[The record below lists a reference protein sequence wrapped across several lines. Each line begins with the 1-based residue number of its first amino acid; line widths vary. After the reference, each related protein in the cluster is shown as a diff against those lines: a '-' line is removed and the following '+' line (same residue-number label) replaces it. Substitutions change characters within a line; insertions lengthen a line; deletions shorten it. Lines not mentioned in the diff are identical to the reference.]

1 MRIFRWL
8 WRGPRLTDT
17 HPTFLQSQQ
26 GRDYSL
32 PFAISPAGSEL
43 GPLRTRN
50 RTQHMSTA
58 TTETQQPTSNV
69 PTAMRAAES
78 LSPSRQSTSNLRVSE
93 ITALPTPQE
102 MIAELPLD
110 ARTADVVERGRDEVR
125 AVMDG
130 VDDRLLV
137 FVGPCSI
144 HDPKA
149 GLEYA
154 RRLVSQA
161 EKHKEDLLIV
171 MRAYF
176 EKPRTTVG
184 WKGLIND
191 PRLDGTH
198 DIATGLREARR
209 FLQQVTALGLP
220 AATEFLEPISPQYM
234 ADLVSWGAIGART
247 TESQIHRQLAS
258 GLSMPIGFKNGTDG
272 DLQVAVDACGA
283 AAAQAFL
290 GIDGEGRAALVAT
303 AGNPDTHVILR
314 GGRKGPNYSSA
325 DVEAASSKLAGKQ
338 LNPRLIVDASH
349 ANSGKSH
356 HRQAEVALE
365 IGAQLEDGGV
375 SAQAIA
381 GVMLE
386 SFLVG
391 GAQDLNVVEH
401 AAGRSELVYGQSV
414 TDVCMEWDVSV
425 SVLDQ
430 LAGSARKRRA
440 ANEGAK

>member
-1 MRIFRWL
+1 M
-8 WRGPRLTDT
+8 
-17 HPTFLQSQQ
+17 
-26 GRDYSL
+26 
-32 PFAISPAGSEL
+32 
-43 GPLRTRN
+43 
-50 RTQHMSTA
+50 
-58 TTETQQPTSNV
+58 TSIAAE
-69 PTAMRAAES
+69 PAES
-78 LSPSRQSTSNLRVSE
+78 LNSAHTTAAAQPATSNLRVARFE
-93 ITALPTPQE
+93 PLPAPQDL
-102 MIAELPLD
+102 IAELPLD
-110 ARTADVVERGRDEVR
+110 ARSAAVVDRGRDQVR
-125 AVMDG
+125 AIMDG

-137 FVGPCSI
+137 IVGPCSI

-171 MRAYF
+171 MRTYF

-191 PRLDGTH
+191 PHLDGSH
-198 DIATGLREARR
+198 DIAAGLRAARG
-209 FLQQVTALGLP
+209 FLKQVTALGLP
-220 AATEFLEPISPQYM
+220 TATEFLEPISPQYM

-272 DLQVAVDACGA
+272 DLQVAIDACGA
-283 AAAQAFL
+283 SAAEQAFL
-290 GIDGEGRAALVAT
+290 GIDDDGRAALVAT
-303 AGNPDTHVILR
+303 SGNPDTHVILR
-314 GGRKGPNYSSA
+314 GGRKGPNYSQE
-325 DVEAASSKLAGKQ
+325 DVAAASAKLAAKG

-365 IGAQLEDGGV
+365 IGAQLEAGET
-375 SAQAIA
+375 SPIA

-391 GAQDLNVVEH
+391 GAQNLDV
-401 AAGRSELVYGQSV
+401 AAQLAGTQELVYGQSV
-414 TDVCMEWDVSV
+414 TDACMEWDVTA
-425 SVLDQ
+425 SVLEQ
-430 LAGSARKRRA
+430 LAASARKRRVA
-440 ANEGAK
+440 TGE

>member
-1 MRIFRWL
+1 
-8 WRGPRLTDT
+8 
-17 HPTFLQSQQ
+17 
-26 GRDYSL
+26 
-32 PFAISPAGSEL
+32 
-43 GPLRTRN
+43 
-50 RTQHMSTA
+50 MSTA
-58 TTETQQPTSNV
+58 TAAAAGTQ
-69 PTAMRAAES
+69 AAK
-78 LSPSRQSTSNLRVSE
+78 STSNLRVSE
-93 ITALPTPQE
+93 FTALPTPQE
-102 MIAELPLD
+102 IIAELPLD
-110 ARTADVVERGRDEVR
+110 ARAADVVERGRDEVR
-125 AVMDG
+125 AIMDG

-137 FVGPCSI
+137 IVGPCSI

-154 RRLVSQA
+154 QRLAGQA
-161 EKHKEDLLIV
+161 EKHREDLLIV
-171 MRAYF
+171 MRTYF

-191 PRLDGTH
+191 PRLDGSH
-198 DIATGLREARR
+198 EMVTGLRTARR

-220 AATEFLEPISPQYM
+220 TATEFLEPISPQYM
-234 ADLVSWGAIGART
+234 ADLISWGAIGART

-272 DLQVAVDACGA
+272 DLQVAIDACGAA

-290 GIDGEGRAALVAT
+290 GIDGDGRAALVST
-303 AGNPDTHVILR
+303 AGNPDAHVILR
-314 GGRKGPNYSSA
+314 GGRKGPNYSAA
-325 DVEAASSKLAGKQ
+325 DVESASTQLAGKG

-365 IGAQLEDGGV
+365 IGAQLEDGGA
-375 SAQAIA
+375 SAQAVA

-391 GAQDLNVVEH
+391 GAQNLDVARS
-401 AAGRSELVYGQSV
+401 AAGRPELVYGQSV
-414 TDVCMEWDVSV
+414 TDACMEWDVSV

-430 LAGSARKRRA
+430 LAASARKRRKSA
-440 ANEGAK
+440 PLN

>member
-1 MRIFRWL
+1 M
-8 WRGPRLTDT
+8 
-17 HPTFLQSQQ
+17 
-26 GRDYSL
+26 
-32 PFAISPAGSEL
+32 
-43 GPLRTRN
+43 
-50 RTQHMSTA
+50 
-58 TTETQQPTSNV
+58 TSI
-69 PTAMRAAES
+69 AAE
-78 LSPSRQSTSNLRVSE
+78 PTTHNVDVENAAAQSTSNLRVSRFE
-93 ITALPTPQE
+93 PLPTPQE
-102 MIAELPLD
+102 ISAELPLD
-110 ARTADVVERGRDEVR
+110 ARSAAVVERGRDGVR
-125 AVMDG
+125 AIMDG

-137 FVGPCSI
+137 IVGPCSI

-191 PRLDGTH
+191 PHLDGSH
-198 DIATGLREARR
+198 DIAAGLRAARG

-220 AATEFLEPISPQYM
+220 TATEFLEPISPQYM
-234 ADLVSWGAIGART
+234 ADLVAWGAIGART

-272 DLQVAVDACGA
+272 DLQVAIDACGA
-283 AAAQAFL
+283 SAAPQAFL
-290 GIDGEGRAALVAT
+290 GIDGDGRAALVAT
-303 AGNPDTHVILR
+303 SGNPDTHVILR
-314 GGRKGPNYSSA
+314 GGRKGPNYAA
-325 DVEAASSKLAGKQ
+325 DQVAAASEKLVAKG

-365 IGAQLEDGGV
+365 IGAQLEDDV
-375 SAQAIA
+375 ASPIA

-391 GAQDLNVVEH
+391 GAQNLDVERQSV
-401 AAGRSELVYGQSV
+401 GKQELVYGQSV
-414 TDVCMEWDVSV
+414 TDSCMEWDVTV

-430 LAGSARKRRA
+430 LAASARKRRIA
-440 ANEGAK
+440 VSN

>member
-1 MRIFRWL
+1 
-8 WRGPRLTDT
+8 
-17 HPTFLQSQQ
+17 
-26 GRDYSL
+26 
-32 PFAISPAGSEL
+32 
-43 GPLRTRN
+43 
-50 RTQHMSTA
+50 MSTA
-58 TTETQQPTSNV
+58 TAPATTTAGTSATES
-69 PTAMRAAES
+69 TAR
-78 LSPSRQSTSNLRVSE
+78 STSNLRVSE
-93 ITALPTPQE
+93 FTPLPTPQE
-102 MIAELPLD
+102 LIAELPLD
-110 ARTADVVERGRDEVR
+110 ARVADVVERGRDEVR
-125 AVMDG
+125 AIMDG

-137 FVGPCSI
+137 IVGPCSI

-161 EKHKEDLLIV
+161 EKHREDLLIV
-171 MRAYF
+171 MRTYF

-191 PRLDGTH
+191 PRLDGSH
-198 DIATGLREARR
+198 DMETGLRTARQ

-220 AATEFLEPISPQYM
+220 TATEFLEPISPQYM
-234 ADLVSWGAIGART
+234 ADLISWGAIGART

-272 DLQVAVDACGA
+272 DLQVAIDACGA
-283 AAAQAFL
+283 AGAAQAFL

-314 GGRKGPNYSSA
+314 GGRKGPNYSAA
-325 DVEAASSKLAGKQ
+325 DVESASTKIAAKA

-365 IGAQLEDGGV
+365 IGAQLEDGGQ

-391 GAQDLNVVEH
+391 GAQNLDVAEH
-401 AAGRSELVYGQSV
+401 AARRSELVYGQSV
-414 TDVCMEWDVSV
+414 TDACMDWDVSV
-425 SVLDQ
+425 SVLNQ
-430 LAGSARKRRA
+430 LAASARKRRSA
-440 ANEGAK
+440 Q

>member
-1 MRIFRWL
+1 M
-8 WRGPRLTDT
+8 
-17 HPTFLQSQQ
+17 
-26 GRDYSL
+26 
-32 PFAISPAGSEL
+32 
-43 GPLRTRN
+43 N
-50 RTQHMSTA
+50 TA
-58 TTETQQPTSNV
+58 TAPTS
-69 PTAMRAAES
+69 AAAAGTKAAK
-78 LSPSRQSTSNLRVSE
+78 STSNLRVSE
-93 ITALPTPQE
+93 FTALPTPQE
-102 MIAELPLD
+102 VIAELPLD

-125 AVMDG
+125 AIMDG

-137 FVGPCSI
+137 IVGPCSI
-144 HDPKA
+144 HDPAA

-161 EKHKEDLLIV
+161 EKHREDLLIV
-171 MRAYF
+171 MRTYF

-191 PRLDGTH
+191 PRLDGSH
-198 DIATGLREARR
+198 DMVTGLRTARR

-220 AATEFLEPISPQYM
+220 TATEFLEPISPQYM
-234 ADLVSWGAIGART
+234 ADLISWGAIGART

-272 DLQVAVDACGA
+272 DLQVAIDACGAA

-290 GIDGEGRAALVAT
+290 GIDGDGRAALVST
-303 AGNPDTHVILR
+303 AGNPDAHVILR
-314 GGRKGPNYSSA
+314 GGRKGPNYSAA
-325 DVEAASSKLAGKQ
+325 DVEAASTKLAGKQ

-365 IGAQLEDGGV
+365 IGAQLEDGGT

-391 GAQDLNVVEH
+391 GAQNLDVAEH

-414 TDVCMEWDVSV
+414 TDACMEWDVSV

-430 LAGSARKRRA
+430 LAASARKRRKSTPI
-440 ANEGAK
+440 N

>member
-1 MRIFRWL
+1 
-8 WRGPRLTDT
+8 
-17 HPTFLQSQQ
+17 
-26 GRDYSL
+26 
-32 PFAISPAGSEL
+32 
-43 GPLRTRN
+43 
-50 RTQHMSTA
+50 MSTEAA
-58 TTETQQPTSNV
+58 TEIQQSV
-69 PTAMRAAES
+69 S
-78 LSPSRQSTSNLRVSE
+78 KPSTPKQSTSNLRVSE
-93 ITALPTPQE
+93 FTPLPTPSE
-102 MIAELPLD
+102 LIADLPLD
-110 ARTADVVERGRDEVR
+110 AQAAAVVERGRDEVR
-125 AVMDG
+125 AIMDG

-137 FVGPCSI
+137 IVGPCSI

-171 MRAYF
+171 MRTYF

-191 PRLDGTH
+191 PRLDGSH
-198 DIATGLREARR
+198 DMVTGLRTARH

-220 AATEFLEPISPQYM
+220 TATEFLEPISPQYM
-234 ADLVSWGAIGART
+234 ADLISWGAIGART

-272 DLQVAVDACGA
+272 GLQVAIDACGAA

-290 GIDGEGRAALVAT
+290 GIDGDGRAALVAT

-314 GGRKGPNYSSA
+314 GGRKGPNYSTA
-325 DVEAASSKLAGKQ
+325 DVEAASATLAGKG

-365 IGAQLEDGGV
+365 IGAQLEEGGPA
-375 SAQAIA
+375 AQAIA

-391 GAQDLNVVEH
+391 GAQNLDVVEH
-401 AAGRSELVYGQSV
+401 AAGRDELVYGQSV
-414 TDVCMEWDVSV
+414 TDACMEWDVSA
-425 SVLDQ
+425 SVMEQ
-430 LAGSARKRRA
+430 LAASARKRR
-440 ANEGAK
+440 G

>member
-1 MRIFRWL
+1 
-8 WRGPRLTDT
+8 
-17 HPTFLQSQQ
+17 
-26 GRDYSL
+26 
-32 PFAISPAGSEL
+32 
-43 GPLRTRN
+43 
-50 RTQHMSTA
+50 MSIETA
-58 TTETQQPTSNV
+58 PETQQT
-69 PTAMRAAES
+69 
-78 LSPSRQSTSNLRVSE
+78 TSNLRVSE
-93 ITALPTPQE
+93 FTPLPSPQD
-102 MIAELPLD
+102 MIAEVPVD
-110 ARTADVVERGRDEVR
+110 SRMAGVVGRGRDEIR

-130 VDDRLLV
+130 LDDRLLV
-137 FVGPCSI
+137 IVGPCSI
-144 HDPKA
+144 HDPEA

-161 EKHKEDLLIV
+161 EKHREDLLVV
-171 MRAYF
+171 MRTYF

-191 PRLDGTH
+191 PRLDGSH
-198 DIATGLREARR
+198 DIAAGLRAARR

-272 DLQVAVDACGA
+272 DLQVAFDACSA
-283 AAAQAFL
+283 AAAPQAFL
-290 GIDGEGRAALVAT
+290 GIDDDGRAALVAT

-314 GGRKGPNYSSA
+314 GGRKGPNYSAA
-325 DVEAASSKLAGKQ
+325 DVEAAAAKLAARQ

-349 ANSGKSH
+349 ANSGKNH

-365 IGAQLEDGGV
+365 IGAQLENGGP
-375 SAQAIA
+375 AADAIA

-391 GAQDLNVVEH
+391 GAQNLDVAEH
-401 AAGRSELVYGQSV
+401 AAGTDDLVYGQSV
-414 TDVCMEWDVSV
+414 TDACMEWEVTA
-425 SVLDQ
+425 SVLGQ
-430 LAGSARKRRA
+430 LASSVRARRA
-440 ANEGAK
+440 GD

>member
-1 MRIFRWL
+1 
-8 WRGPRLTDT
+8 
-17 HPTFLQSQQ
+17 
-26 GRDYSL
+26 
-32 PFAISPAGSEL
+32 
-43 GPLRTRN
+43 
-50 RTQHMSTA
+50 MSIEA
-58 TTETQQPTSNV
+58 ATETQ
-69 PTAMRAAES
+69 
-78 LSPSRQSTSNLRVSE
+78 QSTSNLRISE
-93 ITALPTPQE
+93 FTPLPTPQD

-110 ARTADVVERGRDEVR
+110 ARVADVVGRGRDEVR
-125 AVMDG
+125 AIMDG

-137 FVGPCSI
+137 IVGPCSI

-161 EKHKEDLLIV
+161 EKHREDLLIV

-191 PRLDGTH
+191 PRLDGSH
-198 DIATGLREARR
+198 DIAAGLQEARR
-209 FLQQVTALGLP
+209 FLHRVTSLGLP
-220 AATEFLEPISPQYM
+220 TATEFLEPISPQYV

-272 DLQVAVDACGA
+272 DLQVALDACSAA

-290 GIDGEGRAALVAT
+290 GIDDSGRAALVAT

-314 GGRKGPNYSSA
+314 GGRKGPNYSAA
-325 DVEAASSKLAGKQ
+325 DVEATSAKLAAKQ

-349 ANSGKSH
+349 ANSGKNH

-365 IGAQLEDGGV
+365 IGAQLEDGGA
-375 SAQAIA
+375 SAGAIA

-391 GAQDLNVVEH
+391 GAQNLDVT
-401 AAGRSELVYGQSV
+401 AAGADGQAARDGLVYGQSV
-414 TDVCMEWDVSV
+414 TDACMDWDVTA
-425 SVLDQ
+425 SVLNQ
-430 LAGSARKRRA
+430 LAASSRTRRTR
-440 ANEGAK
+440 G

>member
-1 MRIFRWL
+1 MNTA
-8 WRGPRLTDT
+8 PALTT
-17 HPTFLQSQQ
+17 T
-26 GRDYSL
+26 
-32 PFAISPAGSEL
+32 PAS
-43 GPLRTRN
+43 
-50 RTQHMSTA
+50 
-58 TTETQQPTSNV
+58 
-69 PTAMRAAES
+69 AES
-78 LSPSRQSTSNLRVSE
+78 GAAPGAAAAKSTSNLRVSE
-93 ITALPTPQE
+93 FTPLPTPQAL
-102 MIAELPLD
+102 IAELPLD
-110 ARTADVVERGRDEVR
+110 ARVAGVVERGRDEVR
-125 AVMDG
+125 AIMDG

-137 FVGPCSI
+137 IVGPCSI

-191 PRLDGTH
+191 PRLDGSH
-198 DIATGLREARR
+198 DMETGLRTARQ

-220 AATEFLEPISPQYM
+220 TATEFLEPISPQYM
-234 ADLVSWGAIGART
+234 ADLISWGAIGART

-272 DLQVAVDACGA
+272 DLQVAIDACGA
-283 AAAQAFL
+283 AGAAQAFL

-314 GGRKGPNYSSA
+314 GGRKGPNYSAA
-325 DVEAASSKLAGKQ
+325 DVKSASGKLAVKA

-365 IGAQLEDGGV
+365 IGAQLEDGGQ

-391 GAQDLNVVEH
+391 GAQNLDVAEH

-414 TDVCMEWDVSV
+414 TDACMDWEVSV
-425 SVLDQ
+425 SVLNQ
-430 LAGSARKRRA
+430 LAASARKRRSA
-440 ANEGAK
+440 E

>member
-1 MRIFRWL
+1 MTSIAHETAAAAQ
-8 WRGPRLTDT
+8 PVD
-17 HPTFLQSQQ
+17 
-26 GRDYSL
+26 
-32 PFAISPAGSEL
+32 AIGAAQPA
-43 GPLRTRN
+43 
-50 RTQHMSTA
+50 
-58 TTETQQPTSNV
+58 
-69 PTAMRAAES
+69 
-78 LSPSRQSTSNLRVSE
+78 TSNLRVARFE
-93 ITALPTPQE
+93 PLPAPQDI
-102 MIAELPLD
+102 IAELPLD
-110 ARTADVVERGRDEVR
+110 ARSAAVVDRGRDEVR

-137 FVGPCSI
+137 IVGPCSI

-171 MRAYF
+171 MRTYF

-191 PRLDGTH
+191 PHLDGSH
-198 DIATGLREARR
+198 DIASGLRAARG
-209 FLQQVTALGLP
+209 FLKQVTSLGLP
-220 AATEFLEPISPQYM
+220 TATEFLEPISPQYM

-272 DLQVAVDACGA
+272 DLQVAIDACGA
-283 AAAQAFL
+283 AAAEQAFL
-290 GIDGEGRAALVAT
+290 GIDDDGRAALVAT

-314 GGRKGPNYSSA
+314 GGRKGPNYSQD
-325 DVEAASSKLAGKQ
+325 DVAHASEKLSSKG

-365 IGAQLEDGGV
+365 IGAQLESDP
-375 SAQAIA
+375 ATPIA

-391 GAQDLNVVEH
+391 GAQNLDVAKQL
-401 AAGRSELVYGQSV
+401 AGEQDLVYGQSV
-414 TDVCMEWDVSV
+414 TDACMEWDVTA
-425 SVLDQ
+425 SVLEQ
-430 LAGSARKRRA
+430 LAASARKRRLA
-440 ANEGAK
+440 SGE

>member
-1 MRIFRWL
+1 
-8 WRGPRLTDT
+8 
-17 HPTFLQSQQ
+17 
-26 GRDYSL
+26 
-32 PFAISPAGSEL
+32 
-43 GPLRTRN
+43 
-50 RTQHMSTA
+50 MSTA
-58 TTETQQPTSNV
+58 T
-69 PTAMRAAES
+69 AAAGNS
-78 LSPSRQSTSNLRVSE
+78 AATKSTSNLRVSE
-93 ITALPTPQE
+93 FTALPTPQE
-102 MIAELPLD
+102 LIGELPLD
-110 ARTADVVERGRDEVR
+110 GRVTDVVERGRDEVR
-125 AVMDG
+125 AIMDG

-137 FVGPCSI
+137 IVGPCSI

-161 EKHKEDLLIV
+161 QKHREDLLIV
-171 MRAYF
+171 MRTYF

-191 PRLDGTH
+191 PRLDGSH
-198 DIATGLREARR
+198 DMVTGLRTARQ

-220 AATEFLEPISPQYM
+220 TATEFLEPISPQYM
-234 ADLVSWGAIGART
+234 ADLISWGAIGARP

-272 DLQVAVDACGA
+272 DLQVAIDACGA
-283 AAAQAFL
+283 AGAAQAFL
-290 GIDGEGRAALVAT
+290 GIDGDGRAALVST

-314 GGRKGPNYSSA
+314 GGRKGPNYSAA
-325 DVEAASSKLAGKQ
+325 DVESASAKLAGKG

-365 IGAQLEDGGV
+365 IGAQLEDGGC
-375 SAQAIA
+375 SAGAIA

-391 GAQDLNVVEH
+391 GAQNLDVSEH
-401 AAGRSELVYGQSV
+401 AAGRSGLVYGQSV
-414 TDVCMEWDVSV
+414 TDACMEWDVSV

-430 LAGSARKRRA
+430 LASSARKRRT
-440 ANEGAK
+440 GK

>member
-1 MRIFRWL
+1 
-8 WRGPRLTDT
+8 
-17 HPTFLQSQQ
+17 
-26 GRDYSL
+26 
-32 PFAISPAGSEL
+32 
-43 GPLRTRN
+43 
-50 RTQHMSTA
+50 MST
-58 TTETQQPTSNV
+58 
-69 PTAMRAAES
+69 TAAAAN
-78 LSPSRQSTSNLRVSE
+78 PQHSTSNLRISE
-93 ITALPTPQE
+93 FTALPTPHE

-110 ARTADVVERGRDEVR
+110 ARVTDVVGRGRDEVR

-130 VDDRLLV
+130 LDDRLLV
-137 FVGPCSI
+137 IVGPCSI

-191 PRLDGTH
+191 PHLDGSH
-198 DIATGLREARR
+198 DIATGLRAARS

-220 AATEFLEPISPQYM
+220 TATEFLEPISPQYT

-272 DLQVAVDACGA
+272 DLQVAVDACSA
-283 AAAQAFL
+283 AGAAQAFL
-290 GIDGEGRAALVAT
+290 GIDDDGKAALVAT
-303 AGNPDTHVILR
+303 AGNPDTHLILR
-314 GGRKGPNYSSA
+314 GGRKGPNYSAA
-325 DVEAASSKLAGKQ
+325 DVEAASARLAAKN

-356 HRQAEVALE
+356 HRQAEVAFE
-365 IGAQLEDGGV
+365 IGAQLEEGGA
-375 SAQAIA
+375 SAKAIA

-391 GAQDLNVVEH
+391 GAQNLDVTDSNGT
-401 AAGRSELVYGQSV
+401 AGLVYGQSV
-414 TDVCMEWDVSV
+414 TDACMAWDVTV
-425 SVLDQ
+425 SVHGQ
-430 LAGSARKRRA
+430 LAASARKRRISLA
-440 ANEGAK
+440 G

>member
-1 MRIFRWL
+1 
-8 WRGPRLTDT
+8 
-17 HPTFLQSQQ
+17 
-26 GRDYSL
+26 
-32 PFAISPAGSEL
+32 
-43 GPLRTRN
+43 
-50 RTQHMSTA
+50 MSTA
-58 TTETQQPTSNV
+58 PAATAGTST
-69 PTAMRAAES
+69 PQAGK
-78 LSPSRQSTSNLRVSE
+78 STSNLRVSE
-93 ITALPTPQE
+93 FTALPTPQE
-102 MIAELPLD
+102 LIGELPLD
-110 ARTADVVERGRDEVR
+110 ARVTDVVERGRDEVR
-125 AVMDG
+125 AIMDG

-137 FVGPCSI
+137 IVGPCSI

-191 PRLDGTH
+191 PRLDGSH
-198 DIATGLREARR
+198 DMATGLSAARQ
-209 FLQQVTALGLP
+209 FLHQITSLGLP
-220 AATEFLEPISPQYM
+220 TATEFLEPISPQYM
-234 ADLVSWGAIGART
+234 ADLISWGAIGART

-272 DLQVAVDACGA
+272 DLQIAIDACGA
-283 AAAQAFL
+283 AGAAQAFL
-290 GIDGEGRAALVAT
+290 GIDGDGRAALVAT

-314 GGRKGPNYSSA
+314 GGRKGPNYSAA
-325 DVEAASSKLAGKQ
+325 DVEAASARLAAKQ
-338 LNPRLIVDASH
+338 LNTRLIVDASH

-365 IGAQLEDGGV
+365 IGAQLEDGGQA
-375 SAQAIA
+375 AQAIA

-391 GAQDLNVVEH
+391 GAQNLDVAEH

-414 TDVCMEWDVSV
+414 TDACMDWDVSV
-425 SVLDQ
+425 SVLNQ
-430 LAGSARKRRA
+430 LAASARKRRA
-440 ANEGAK
+440 AK